1 MLPLQKQSK
10 EWQDWLHTLQHFFKH
25 NEICKMFSNDN
36 DNRNY
41 IKFRV
46 LGRECIGLLDSGANL
61 SVVSPE
67 FAKILVSLDLQP
79 HKLPGAMLST
89 ADGTNHTLTEA
100 FDIPVSFDNQF
111 HIMAMLVMPGL
122 SQKLLLGKD
131 FFDAFGIQLKLKSDC
146 ALINKEI
153 SVLETSRTSII
164 PIEDLSVRQQQQL
177 LGLVSDMRNSIGAG
191 LGRTNILKHNI
202 DTGDHRPV
210 YQKQY
215 QFSPTIKKQIE
226 KEIDVMLENDVIE
239 PSISP
244 WCSPVLLVKKPNG
257 ENRLCL
263 DSRQLNKITKRD
275 TYPLPRVTT
284 IIDNLRS
291 AKYLS
296 TLDLKSAFWQIPLE
310 NTSKE
315 KTTFAVPGRG
325 LFQFKVM
332 PFGLVNAS
340 QTQQRL
346 MDILFQA
353 HNDKVWAYLDDII
366 ISTSTFE
373 EHLEVLRLVMAILKE
388 ANLSINV
395 EKCKFARA
403 SLKFLG
409 YIVDREGLRTDPEK
423 VTAILN
429 FPRPKSFTELKRFIG
444 LASWYRRFV
453 QNFAVIAAPLHNL
466 TKGNKKTKFV
476 WSLAAEQAFLN
487 LKTLL
492 TSAPVVSC
500 PDYNKPFTIQC
511 DASNEGIGAV
521 LCQKT
526 DDSDQP
532 VAYLSRK
539 LNDCEKR
546 YSASEKEL
554 LSVVYAVEKF
564 RPYIDGVH
572 FTVITDHKALV
583 WLHKMKDPHGR
594 LARWA
599 MKLQQFS
606 FDIAHRP
613 GKLNVVPDA
622 LSRAVDINLLE
633 SNFIKILEKHKD
645 AWYLNK
651 VKQVI
656 GNSNKNTK
664 WAVFKNLLFRKVK
677 LKQYPGDTC
686 EWKLF
691 IPDKLKSDVLKKSH
705 DDIKAGH
712 LGMRKTY
719 YRIKKEFFWFNMLRD
734 VKQYVKNC
742 ETCAKYKVSQQH
754 PFGLMGQHRDVSQP
768 WQVIS
773 LDLMGPFPRSKT
785 GNTML
790 LVISCWFSK
799 FVLLFPLRT
808 GKADKICEIVERHIL
823 LFGAPKAIICDNG
836 KQFESQMFKEVTTK
850 YQSKLWYTPL
860 YHPQSNPTERV
871 NRVVG
876 TLIAANSSVK
886 KHNEWDVHLQGIA
899 HSINTAVHETT
910 GYTPSYLFFGREV
923 SIPTLDISSLD
934 SDPIDLSEGLNCN
947 YENVAREHT
956 KLQNL
961 YKGVQLK
968 LKKAHNNSCKY
979 YNKGF
984 RPTTFKE
991 GEHVWKKTKY
1001 LSKASNK
1008 FMAKLAPKFEKVKI
1022 VQRISDN
1029 VYRLQNLQGK
1039 NIGIWHANDLKR

>member
-25 NEICKMFSNDN
+25 NEICKMFHNKN

-41 IKFRV
+41 IKFKVMDRD
-46 LGRECIGLLDSGANL
+46 CTGLLDSGANL
-61 SVVSPE
+61 SVISTN
-67 FAKILVSLDLQP
+67 FATILTSLGLRSYV
-79 HKLPGAMLST
+79 LPGARLST
-89 ADGTNHTLTEA
+89 ADGTNHTITEA
-100 FDIPVSFDNQF
+100 FDVPVSFDDQF

-122 SQKLLLGKD
+122 SQNLLLGKD
-131 FFDAFGIQLKLKSDC
+131 FFDVFGIQVKLKSDC
-146 ALINKEI
+146 ALINKG
-153 SVLETSRTSII
+153 SSLLETTKTSIV
-164 PIEDLSVRQQQQL
+164 PIEDLSIRQQQE
-177 LGLVSDMRNSIGAG
+177 LGILISDMRNSIGAG
-191 LGRTNILKHNI
+191 LGRTDILKHNI
-202 DTGDHRPV
+202 DTENHKPA

-215 QFSPTIKKQIE
+215 NFSPTIRKQIE
-226 KEIDVMLENDVIE
+226 KEIDDMLEYDVIE

-257 ENRLCL
+257 DNRLCL

-291 AKYLS
+291 AKFLS

-310 NTSKE
+310 ETSKE

-366 ISTSTFE
+366 ICTSTFD
-373 EHLEVLRLVMAILKE
+373 EHLEVLRKVMAILQE

-395 EKCKFARA
+395 EKCKFARS

-429 FPRPKSFTELKRFIG
+429 FPRPNNFTELKRFIG

-453 QNFAVIAAPLHNL
+453 QNFSLIAAPLHNL

-476 WSLAAEQAFLN
+476 WSKTAEDAFLN

-500 PDYNKPFTIQC
+500 PDYNKPFIIQC

-521 LCQKT
+521 LVQKT
-526 DDSDQP
+526 EDTDQP

-564 RPYIDGVH
+564 RPYVDGVH
-572 FTVITDHKALV
+572 FTVITDHKALL

-606 FDIAHRP
+606 FDIIHRP

-622 LSRAVDINLLE
+622 LSRSVDINILE
-633 SNFIKILEKHKD
+633 SNFIKVLEKHKD
-645 AWYLNK
+645 DWYLNK
-651 VKQVI
+651 VNQF
-656 GNSNKNTK
+656 NDNPNKNTK
-664 WAVFKNLLFRKVK
+664 WAVFKGLLFRKVN
-677 LKQYPGDTC
+677 LKQYPSDSC
-686 EWKLF
+686 NWKLF
-691 IPDKLKSDVLKKSH
+691 IPDKLKEEVLKKSH
-705 DDIKAGH
+705 DDINSGH
-712 LGMRKTY
+712 LGVRKTF
-719 YRIKKEFFWFNMLRD
+719 YRIKKDFFWFNMLKD
-734 VKQYVKNC
+734 VKNYVNNC

-754 PFGLMGQHRDVSQP
+754 PFGLMGQHRDVSRP

-790 LVISCWFSK
+790 LVMSCWFSK

-808 GKADKICEIVERHIL
+808 GKADKICEIVESQIL
-823 LFGAPKAIICDNG
+823 LFGAPMAIICDNG
-836 KQFESQMFKEVTTK
+836 KQFESQLFKEVATK
-850 YQSKLWYTPL
+850 YQTKLWYTPL

-876 TLIAANSSVK
+876 TQIAANSSVK

-910 GYTPSYLFFGREV
+910 GYTPSYLFLGREV
-923 SIPTLDISSLD
+923 SISPLDISALD
-934 SDPIDLSEGLNCN
+934 SDPIDLSKDLKCN
-947 YENVAREHT
+947 FDNVAKDCKTR
-956 KLQNL
+956 QNL
-961 YKGVQLK
+961 YKEVQMK
-968 LKKAHNNSCKY
+968 LKKSHNNSSKY
-979 YNKGF
+979 YNKNY
-984 RPTTFKE
+984 RPATFVE
-991 GEHVWKKTKY
+991 GEYAWKKTKY

-1022 VQRISDN
+1022 VQKLSNN
-1029 VYRLQNLQGK
+1029 VYRLQNMQGK
-1039 NIGIWHANDLKR
+1039 NLGIWHANDLKR